1 MGMFSF
7 LLLPFAVPIAIY
19 LFFILRRFCVTVG
32 LAVAGWRKKLLL
44 WVIAAA
50 LALAG
55 MMLSWMGAIFL
66 LHLVVF
72 AGIVQLVNFILKKS
86 ARGRY
91 ESGFALWRRVYGLF
105 LVPLVLSLAVMV
117 GGYINLHT
125 VRETAYTLHTDKQI
139 RTEGYRV
146 ALIADV
152 HFGVSLDAEEL
163 AEKCAEISAK
173 KPDLVILCGDIVDNS
188 TTREGM
194 YAVFCELGK
203 IESTYGVFY
212 VHGNHDRPMRI
223 VASAFTEAELVAAI
237 EQNGI
242 TVLQDEVVQI
252 TEDLVLVGREDRSA
266 ARGEKGRASIAE
278 LLSAVEL
285 SDFVLTLDHQP
296 NQYAE
301 NGAAG
306 TDLLLSG
313 HTHGGQIFPLDILQE
328 IVPFNDA
335 VYGLYDID
343 DDSKAIVT
351 SGFAGWAF
359 PIKTAAPAEYV
370 IIDILPKK

>member
-1 MGMFSF
+1 MGKFAL
-7 LLLPFAVPIAIY
+7 LLLPFAVPIAVY
-19 LFFILRRFCVTVG
+19 LFFILKRFCTTVG
-32 LAVAGWRKKLLL
+32 IGTMGWRKRLVL
-44 WVIAAA
+44 WVTAAA
-50 LALAG
+50 LSLVG
-55 MMLSWMGAIFL
+55 MMLSWMGAIFM
-66 LHLVVF
+66 LHLVAF
-72 AGIVQLVNFILKKS
+72 AGIVQLINFVLKKC
-86 ARGRY
+86 AREKY
-91 ESGFALWRRVYGLF
+91 QSGFALWRRVYGLF
-105 LVPLVLSLAVMV
+105 LLPLLLTLAVVV

-125 VRETAYTLHTDKQI
+125 VVQTSYTLHTEKEI

-152 HFGVSLDAEEL
+152 HFGVSLDEEEL
-163 AEKCAEISAK
+163 AEKCAEISAQH
-173 KPDLVILCGDIVDNS
+173 PDLVILCGDIVDNS

-194 YAVFCELGK
+194 YAVFREFGK

-242 TVLQDEVVQI
+242 TILQDEIVQI

-266 ARGEKGRASIAE
+266 ERGEKGRASIGE

-313 HTHGGQIFPLDILQE
+313 HTHGGQLFPIDILQE

-370 IIDILPKK
+370 IIDILPN